1 MIIFAER
8 IKFMQRKPFWKL
20 LIIGIGYMVLGNVM
34 STVMTVALSVWA
46 DVTAVMGI
54 LFVFTLFVFYSVVF
68 TAAFK
73 DGQRE
78 RLMVKNHRVEAPI
91 KGRWLKIGLI
101 MLSVMCIPSLI
112 LFFDAAYRLFDG
124 YLIPYRMICGM
135 IYPLSLAMGVN
146 YSEITQM
153 PSYFA
158 FIFMACY
165 VLIPL
170 ATALGFDI
178 GYKDKFNPD
187 RILYEKKK

>member
-1 MIIFAER
+1 
-8 IKFMQRKPFWKL
+8 MQRKPFWKL

-46 DVTAVMGI
+46 DVPAVMGI